1 MEGRFRLILLVL
13 AIVLALPTAGA
24 KALTLEPVAAPGTY
38 VDPMYVTSDPGNPD
52 RLFVAERQG
61 LIKLTQGGTT
71 TTFADLTSVVNS
83 VNDQQGIQSI
93 AVPPDFGQTGLFYVF
108 YTGPDGAPVAGNLHI
123 GELQATGDTASAAT
137 LRNVITVVHDQ
148 GTGHN
153 GGQIQFG
160 PDGYLYMS
168 TGDGKCCG
176 DPLENGQNLDSLLG
190 KILRIDPDPSGGPGY
205 SVPSDN
211 PFVGDDGA
219 DEIWSYGLR
228 NPWRFSFDHDTG
240 AMLIGDVGNANW
252 EEVDYEPAE
261 AGAGRGDNFGWD
273 CREGMND
280 FSDAQSNA
288 NCPGQT
294 FTDPVF
300 EYPHSGTGCD
310 GSITGG
316 YVVRDVGLS
325 DLFGRYLYSDFCLG
339 GLRSLVPGLPFATD
353 NRFEVGPAVTN
364 AISFSEDSACRIY
377 LIEYDD
383 DVFRLQGDDPSGCP
397 PDPPSPVTPEAAAS
411 PSATEA
417 ELKAARRRVD
427 RGSRA
432 KLTATARPCPGR
444 GGDPVTL
451 LRAGVQ
457 LATKVLDDDCSAIFK
472 PRIRRQ
478 WKFKALVP
486 GDTGHLSDTS
496 NSVRIRPRS

>member
-1 MEGRFRLILLVL
+1 MAAFSV
-13 AIVLALPTAGA
+13 ALPAVA
-24 KALTLEPVAAPGTY
+24 ARALTLEPIAAPGIY

-190 KILRIDPDPSGGPGY
+190 KILRIDPRQNGGSPY

-211 PFVGDDGA
+211 PFVGSIPGA

-252 EEVDYEPAE
+252 EEVDYRPVTV
-261 AGAGRGDNFGWD
+261 GLGRGTDFGWD
-273 CREGMND
+273 CREGMHD
-280 FSDAQSNA
+280 FVDAQSNA
-288 NCPGQT
+288 GCVPGSS
-294 FTDPVF
+294 TDPVF
-300 EYPHSGTGCD
+300 EYPHTGAMGCD

-316 YVVRDVGLS
+316 YVVRDTGLG
-325 DLFGRYLYSDFCLG
+325 DLFGRYLYSDFCFG
-339 GLRSLVPGLPFATD
+339 ELRSLVPGLPLAGDDRSEGVSLD
-353 NRFEVGPAVTN
+353 NP
-364 AISFSEDSACRIY
+364 ISFGEDSACRIY
-377 LIEYDD
+377 VIEYDD
-383 DVFRLQGDDPSGCP
+383 DIHRLRGDGPSGCP
-397 PDPPSPVTPEAAAS
+397 QPPPGAAI
-411 PSATEA
+411 SATELK
-417 ELKAARRRVD
+417 LKAARKRVEFGK
-427 RGSRA
+427 RVR
-432 KLTATARPCPGR
+432 LTATARPCPGR
-444 GGDPVTL
+444 AGDRVTLQRGGVKLASKKLSGECKAGFRPRIKRRWRFKARIAADAEHLGDSSNPVTVK
-451 LRAGVQ
+451 LR
-457 LATKVLDDDCSAIFK
+457 S
-472 PRIRRQ
+472 
-478 WKFKALVP
+478 
-486 GDTGHLSDTS
+486 S
-496 NSVRIRPRS
+496 